1 MSLRFRVRHVHKTVA
16 DFIEAELT
24 ALGWVNPPVN
34 FGTLPV
40 TFLEFQ
46 PDEAGKPITANTVA
60 ITLGDEGPALDEEL
74 GDGLRQLEYPLF
86 VDVYGANQSIAASIA
101 SDVKDILEDR
111 YFAVRDFT
119 ASPVGVPTSEQIE
132 LDKDDLTVERPGA
145 SMGAADFRRY
155 WRVVKSTVRVH
166 YVQGDAAPPP
176 PPPPAVSVPG
186 ATTFPSSVLYPSG
199 V

>member
-1 MSLRFRVRHVHKTVA
+1 MALRFRVRHVHKTVA

-24 ALGWVNPPVN
+24 ALGWKNPPVN
-34 FGTLPV
+34 FGTVPV

-46 PDEAGKPITANTVA
+46 PDEAGKPIAANTVA
-60 ITLGDEGPALDEEL
+60 ITLGDEGAAEDEEL
-74 GDGLRQLEYPLF
+74 GGGLRELAYPLF

-111 YFAVRDFT
+111 YFPVLDFT
-119 ASPVGVPTSEQIE
+119 TDPVGVPTSEYIE

-145 SMGAADFRRY
+145 AASATDFRRY

-166 YVQGDAAPPP
+166 YVHGATVLP
-176 PPPPAVSVPG
+176 PPPPAEPLLPG
-186 ATTFPSSVLYPSG
+186 PELHPSTALYPTG
-199 V
+199 